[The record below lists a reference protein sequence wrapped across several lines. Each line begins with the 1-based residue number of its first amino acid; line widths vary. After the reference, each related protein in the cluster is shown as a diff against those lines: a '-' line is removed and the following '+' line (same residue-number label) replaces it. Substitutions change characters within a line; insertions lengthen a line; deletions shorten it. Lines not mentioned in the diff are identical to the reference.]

1 MARRDGTPYD
11 PHAPHPFLSR
21 KNMRWKGYDYARSAD
36 YFVTVVCHDR
46 RNFLG
51 RIEDDQVVLSPAG
64 EMVDK
69 AIDAMIDRYDDSE
82 LLGKVVMPN
91 HIHLVIGKYEE
102 HVPLSEMMAWLKG
115 VSTHYCNIGVRQE
128 GWVPIEIHCGKG
140 AITTMWCATN
150 GRGIYPPIHHGES
163 CTLVSRAP
171 QPGLQA
177 SR

>member
-1 MARRDGTPYD
+1 
-11 PHAPHPFLSR
+11 
-21 KNMRWKGYDYARSAD
+21 MRWKGYDYARSAD

-115 VSTHYCNIGVRQE
+115 VSTHYYNIGVRQE
-128 GWVPIEIHCGKG
+128 GWVPYRDTLWQRGYYDHVVRNERALEYILRYIMENPARWSAEHLNPDCKHPDEIMKT
-140 AITTMWCATN
+140 I
-150 GRGIYPPIHHGES
+150 RGIELGTPPP
-163 CTLVSRAP
+163 VKP
-171 QPGLQA
+171 
-177 SR
+177 